1 MDYLQLACNS
11 SNNLDTVLSS
21 SVSGNNNN
29 NSNNNNNNNNINNN
43 KKIKLEKNDSILPL
57 STPCSNNNVNTNT
70 NITTESTSSSSTPKS
85 TSNCTETCTESV
97 ESKITTTCVCK
108 NKKHNKSNKFENSS
122 KVLRINNNN
131 NNNNINENKENSN
144 SNLQNQLKQNV
155 DKESQVSEDANG
167 KDQEDDEEEEDDD
180 DEEEDSNNTFYKDTT
195 VSPENLK
202 IIKSCP
208 KGGKKSKTT
217 SVVTPFLSTHINDQT
232 INKSNQDTYHKF
244 CYRHNP
250 TVRCNKNVDEAKM
263 TEIQKS
269 LEKFPNRDQEAI
281 SHVWSIFSA
290 APNQH
295 RNLILRG
302 LLSQCCFPQLS
313 LISQEVS
320 ELIKIDFIEALPNEI
335 SLKILCYLDCQSL
348 CNAAQVS
355 TKWKELADDDR
366 VWRYM
371 CEQHID
377 RKCPQCGWGL
387 PLLAVKRLREN
398 YKKRKLQEAE
408 ITNNGNFI
416 PPPLEESNKKP
427 KIVKPIRKTR
437 PWKSVYSERY
447 KIERNW
453 RKGIYKVKIFKG
465 HKDGVNC
472 IQYDNNTNLM
482 MTGSYDGTVK
492 IWNCITGDLIR
503 TLEGHTKGVKALVF
517 DEQKLIT
524 GAMDSYIKVWNYRTG
539 QCISTY
545 AGHEE
550 SVLSVDFHDK
560 VIVSGSADKT
570 VKVWHVDTRTCYTL
584 RGHTD
589 WVTSVKIHPQSSTI
603 YSASDDLTVRMWD
616 MKTNKCLAVF
626 GGVENNGHIG
636 QIQSVIPLTIKDKII
651 TSIDG
656 NDTVT
661 NSNPSSSGATATSSA
676 TQLSQEHHYQQQ
688 LQIQRNNSAA
698 VAAAAAAAATAS
710 VSTTT
715 TTPVTI
721 SRNSTTTSNT
731 INGNGNNVS
740 STTNTTIINNPS
752 DNDSSES
759 DNEDDELSKNPD
771 LPTHLLTA
779 ALDNTIKLWDVKTRK
794 CIRTQFGH
802 IEGVFS
808 ITADNFRIVSGAH
821 DKLVKVWDLQTGQ
834 CMHTFG
840 GNSSPVLCVDLCDSR
855 FVSGMENGDVKMYMF
870 DV

>member
-1 MDYLQLACNS
+1 MSPLKLHHHQRNQLQ
-11 SNNLDTVLSS
+11 
-21 SVSGNNNN
+21 N
-29 NSNNNNNNNNINNN
+29 NSKTEPQNT
-43 KKIKLEKNDSILPL
+43 KKEEDD
-57 STPCSNNNVNTNT
+57 
-70 NITTESTSSSSTPKS
+70 
-85 TSNCTETCTESV
+85 
-97 ESKITTTCVCK
+97 
-108 NKKHNKSNKFENSS
+108 
-122 KVLRINNNN
+122 
-131 NNNNINENKENSN
+131 ENKE
-144 SNLQNQLKQNV
+144 
-155 DKESQVSEDANG
+155 DDED
-167 KDQEDDEEEEDDD
+167 EDDEG
-180 DEEEDSNNTFYKDTT
+180 SNTFYKDTS
-195 VSPENLK
+195 VSPEHLK

-208 KGGKKSKTT
+208 KGVKKSKTT

-250 TVRCNKNVDEAKM
+250 SVRCNKNVDEAKM

-269 LEKFPNRDQEAI
+269 LEKFPSRDQEAI

-408 ITNNGNFI
+408 KTNNGNLI
-416 PPPLEESNKKP
+416 PPPLEESIKKP

-437 PWKSVYSERY
+437 PWKSVYSERF

-589 WVTSVKIHPQSSTI
+589 WVTSVKIHPQSCTI
-603 YSASDDLTVRMWD
+603 YSASDDLTVR
-616 MKTNKCLAVF
+616 
-626 GGVENNGHIG
+626 
-636 QIQSVIPLTIKDKII
+636 
-651 TSIDG
+651 
-656 NDTVT
+656 
-661 NSNPSSSGATATSSA
+661 
-676 TQLSQEHHYQQQ
+676 
-688 LQIQRNNSAA
+688 
-698 VAAAAAAAATAS
+698 
-710 VSTTT
+710 
-715 TTPVTI
+715 
-721 SRNSTTTSNT
+721 
-731 INGNGNNVS
+731 
-740 STTNTTIINNPS
+740 
-752 DNDSSES
+752 
-759 DNEDDELSKNPD
+759 
-771 LPTHLLTA
+771 
-779 ALDNTIKLWDVKTRK
+779 
-794 CIRTQFGH
+794 
-802 IEGVFS
+802 
-808 ITADNFRIVSGAH
+808 
-821 DKLVKVWDLQTGQ
+821 
-834 CMHTFG
+834 
-840 GNSSPVLCVDLCDSR
+840 
-855 FVSGMENGDVKMYMF
+855 
-870 DV
+870 